1 MQKPL
6 DTPPITDVNST
17 LPSANTLQ
25 IGGDHYRKYGNL
37 QPWDAIVAWGC
48 GYLDGAAIKY
58 IARYKDKGG
67 INDLKKAIHYLQ
79 KLIEVLESSPSAAP
93 TEK

>member
-1 MQKPL
+1 MNTPIDKP
-6 DTPPITDVNST
+6 TVPDVS
-17 LPSANTLQ
+17 LPSPSANSIQ
-25 IGGDHYRKYGNL
+25 VGGEHYRKYGNL
-37 QPWDAIVAWGC
+37 QPWDAIIAWGC

-79 KLIEVLESSPSAAP
+79 KLIETLEASPQSLS
-93 TEK
+93 K